1 MQKPLNPSG
10 GKETLESI
18 TESLRVAPET
28 FDDDFEEE
36 LNAEEAADDTSA
48 PEEDAGSDDEDPSR
62 LEADI
67 LAQLAAAR
75 AAADDILPRKN
86 KPKPHEPE
94 VEVVP
99 PARVPR
105 QQPSGFTK
113 FVEAVAPWVIWSS
126 MACVVASIVY
136 ALVYGAASGV
146 PWFILIGGIAMLAV
160 VLLLGSVTNSFSPLM
175 LTGFLMRRAAG
186 RSHTDAVALAGRD
199 ILHPLGIAEDI
210 LNVDIDARLVTTRD
224 GVVAYANEAYQRIAR
239 EAGIS
244 GASGLPPRIDR
255 LFGQSGPESRKVFH
269 LCRAAK
275 SGKAAEE
282 IITQM
287 MGSAEGTARLRRF
300 EVSLRPMKDVE
311 EHIAWRLREQEVE
324 DVVDQL
330 SSAYAK
336 YPRPVFGLEPS
347 GRIAWYNEALAEWVG
362 TLSSSLEIGDFILG
376 ETNELVSGL
385 WEDDM
390 EPSPAR
396 MRKRG
401 GGIDVQLTP
410 FLRGGVGEGFVCIE
424 LQPDSAAVMAE
435 QASSSLGDST
445 EAPFGVAMIEGD
457 IGSDAK
463 IADANKMFTEIFE
476 VSGKTPLL
484 SSCFDERII
493 RDLASAIKNRSA
505 NAALARPVE
514 VRLGEGPSAKIM
526 HLHARPVKR
535 RRGSYGKR
543 QTVLYSVD
551 VSFQRRMEED
561 YSQDQKLKTIG
572 HLAGSIAH
580 DFNNLLLVI
589 MGSCE
594 FLMRRHAAGD
604 PSYPDLVLIQ
614 QNAQRAKNLTSNL
627 LAFSRKQTLR
637 SEVLSITDLL
647 RDFSPFL
654 NRSLTER
661 VDLNVINGRALP
673 KVKADKGQLEL
684 AVMNLAVNARDA
696 MPEGGKLTIETK
708 LIPGDKVADYG
719 YAVLEEQDQV
729 LIEVSDTG
737 SGVPAEIADKIFE
750 PFFTTKAEGKG
761 TGLGLSTVYGIIG
774 QMGGRIFLDNRVG
787 EGATFRI
794 FLPAYE
800 VDAEEEAQEAA
811 AAADAR
817 RKNAE
822 PADLTGKGRIL
833 IVEDEDGVRAVI
845 VRTLQMCGY
854 EIVEASDG
862 DEALEIIEDDDGA
875 FDLVLTDIMM
885 PEMDGPT
892 LIQEAGDKLGNAK
905 VIFMSGYAE
914 TAMRD
919 KLGAIEGAGYLQK
932 PFSIKV
938 VASKVKEALQT

>member
-1 MQKPLNPSG
+1 MQKPMNSSG
-10 GKETLESI
+10 GKGTLESI

-36 LNAEEAADDTSA
+36 LTAADGADHNS
-48 PEEDAGSDDEDPSR
+48 EGAGEKNGHDDEDPSR

-75 AAADDILPRKN
+75 AAADDILPRK
-86 KPKPHEPE
+86 PKPAQPE
-94 VEVVP
+94 VEIVP
-99 PARVPR
+99 PARVPTQKR
-105 QQPSGFTK
+105 SALMK

-126 MACVVASIVY
+126 MACVVASVVYAIVY
-136 ALVYGAASGV
+136 GVASGV
-146 PWFILIGGIAMLAV
+146 PWYILIGGIGMLAA
-160 VLLLGSVTNSFSPLM
+160 VLLLGSLTRSFSPLM
-175 LTGFLMRRAAG
+175 LTGFLMRRAVG
-186 RSHTDAVALAGRD
+186 RNQADAVALAGRD

-275 SGKAAEE
+275 SGTAAEE

-287 MGSAEGTARLRRF
+287 MGAAEGVARLRRF
-300 EVSLRPMKDVE
+300 EVSLRPMKDAE
-311 EHIAWRLREQEVE
+311 EHVAWRLREQEVE

-362 TLSSSLEIGDFILG
+362 TLTSSLEIGDFILG
-376 ETNELVSGL
+376 ETNDLISGL
-385 WEDDM
+385 WEEEM
-390 EPSPAR
+390 EPCMAR
-396 MRKRG
+396 MRRRSG
-401 GGIDVQLTP
+401 GGMDVSLTP
-410 FLRGGVGEGFVCIE
+410 FLRGGIGEGFVCVE
-424 LQPDSAAVMAE
+424 LQPDTAAAVAE
-435 QASSSLGDST
+435 QVNSSLGDSS

-463 IADANKMFTEIFE
+463 IADANKVFTEIF
-476 VSGKTPLL
+476 GITGNTPLL
-484 SSCFDERII
+484 SGCFDERII
-493 RDLASAIKNRSA
+493 RDLTSAIKNRSA

-514 VRLGEGPSAKIM
+514 VRLGEGSSAKIM

-543 QTVLYSVD
+543 QTILYSVD

-661 VDLNVINGRALP
+661 VDLNVVNGRALP

-696 MPEGGKLTIETK
+696 MPEGGALTIETK
-708 LIPGDKVADYG
+708 LIPGSAVADYG
-719 YAVLEEQDQV
+719 YAVLEEVDQV

-737 SGVPAEIADKIFE
+737 SGVPPEIADKIFE

-774 QMGGRIFLDNRVG
+774 QMGGRIFLDNRIG

-800 VDAEEEAQEAA
+800 VDEEEEAQEAA

-817 RKNAE
+817 RKSSE

-892 LIQEAGDKLGNAK
+892 LIQEAGDKLGKAK
-905 VIFMSGYAE
+905 IIFMSGYAE

-938 VASKVKEALQT
+938 VAAKVKEALQT